1 MINRERE
8 RERERVAQGEKE
20 SIEAKFQ
27 WAMLYLAW
35 RSLIEGDGP
44 LDWPSSRP

>member
-1 MINRERE
+1 MINRE

-35 RSLIEGDGP
+35 RS
-44 LDWPSSRP
+44 